1 MHARSFRGLINTILQ
16 QSHESRRNKISII
29 RELDFLVVFSFLGL
43 VHVFRC
49 LYLDKAFIED
59 ESDWIDK
66 EAMEDDSNIG

>member
-1 MHARSFRGLINTILQ
+1 VKVEETKSLSLG
-16 QSHESRRNKISII
+16 
-29 RELDFLVVFSFLGL
+29 ELDFLVVFSFLGL